1 MRLRLLLQLT
11 SLGLSSSSASWTA
24 TLHASVVEDH
34 SGHPVVS
41 AELQIGKPG
50 VAELVADLESDG
62 NGRFEPVEL
71 ANGDYVVSISK
82 ANYVDTSVRIRA
94 DSLGEPLVFRLVRCG
109 TVAGRVTDTSGG
121 PIAHA
126 YMFALGGAEPVYAR
140 TNANG
145 EYRIF
150 GLVPGK
156 YRIAV
161 AFGQPAPAVASTGI
175 PPTLGPFGAGVAFY
189 PEELT
194 VGSGDEHVNIDFA
207 VAPSALFH
215 VSGSVDAPD
224 APSGD
229 FWVAL
234 ASTKTPEIATS
245 VAIAEK
251 DRSFHFAGIPPG
263 YYNLFVSGPSNAR
276 GGPGA
281 VLGEHPMFAREQIE
295 VTAQDV
301 EGLRLSVAPALT
313 LPVLVR
319 AGQGCSPKA
328 QVSISAMEDWAADL
342 HRSAQ
347 SNENGNALLTR
358 VSPARFHVHAKSD
371 LCFQATDVVADL
383 SSGSV
388 KPVEVKM
395 LRGASI
401 KVHVNASM
409 PVILIGGGKTRTE
422 LPNAEGIAEFNGLP
436 TGHYSLKGSEGLS
449 KNILKLDVQAG
460 ENRKIELDLRK
471 PEEK

>member
-1 MRLRLLLQLT
+1 MQV
-11 SLGLSSSSASWTA
+11 A
-24 TLHASVVEDH
+24 
-34 SGHPVVS
+34 
-41 AELQIGKPG
+41 KPG

-82 ANYVDTSVRIRA
+82 ANYIETSVPIRGE
-94 DSLGEPLVFRLVRCG
+94 SLENPIVFRLVRCG
-109 TVAGRVTDTSGG
+109 TIAGRVTDPSGG

-126 YMFALGGAEPVYAR
+126 YMFALAGPQPVYSR
-140 TNANG
+140 TDANG
-145 EYRIF
+145 EYRFF
-150 GLVPGK
+150 GLIPGK

-161 AFGQPAPAVASTGI
+161 AFGQPALAVASTGV
-175 PPTLGPFGAGVAFY
+175 PPSLGSLGAGVLFY

-194 VGSGDEHVNIDFA
+194 VVSGDEHVHIDFA
-207 VAPSALFH
+207 VAPSLQFH

-234 ASTKTPEIATS
+234 VSTKTPEIATS
-245 VAIAEK
+245 VAIVGK
-251 DRSFHFAGIPPG
+251 DRSFHFEGIPPG
-263 YYNLFVSGPSNAR
+263 SYNLFLSGPSEAR

-281 VLGEHPMFAREQIE
+281 ILGEHPLFARAPVE

-301 EGLRLSVAPALT
+301 TGVRLRVAAALT

-319 AGQGCSPKA
+319 AGQGCSLKA
-328 QVSISAMEDWAADL
+328 QVSISSMEDWAADL
-342 HRSAQ
+342 NRSAQ
-347 SNENGNALLTR
+347 SNESGNVLLTR
-358 VSPARFHVHAKSD
+358 AAPARFRVYAKND
-371 LCFQATDVVADL
+371 LCFQATEVVADL
-383 SSGSV
+383 SGGSV

-401 KVHVNASM
+401 KVHVSPSM
-409 PVILIGGGKTRTE
+409 PVILIGEGKTRTE
-422 LPNAEGIAEFNGLP
+422 LPDAEGNVEFSGLP
-436 TGHYSLKGSEGLS
+436 TGHYRLKGSEELR
-449 KNILKLDVQAG
+449 KNILELDLQAG
-460 ENRKIELDLRK
+460 EIRKTELDLRK